1 MIQFYK
7 FLFCRVNYIT
17 ITTKNNLKLCAVYHK
32 VIDCHVF
39 DSFGVMSVSFDAAPK
54 PNIWLIDENG
64 FKFFSKGLVH
74 MRFARP
80 VPEWYLKLAN
90 IGIEVSKPC
99 KIGNYVRLYDEESEK
114 ND

>member
-1 MIQFYK
+1 MKCEMDIKYE
-7 FLFCRVNYIT
+7 NYLKSDDK
-17 ITTKNNLKLCAVYHK
+17 TKIINGKEYHK

-39 DSFGVMSVSFDAAPK
+39 DSFGVMSVSFEAAPK

-74 MRFARP
+74 MSFARP

-99 KIGNYVRLYDEESEK
+99 KIGNYVRLYDEENEE